1 MPKILFDKKRKKRI
15 IHIAGHGK
23 RQRLRKNTLFLK
35 CLHLNCD
42 SQLYILSHPSI
53 HKNPL
58 PGGFLCLLGIFLF
71 VRDDRTAGSFP
82 KQVSGGWDPTAVG
95 SWAGDGMP
103 RITCGGIPRWP
114 DSTLYPKIPPPMNRW
129 GEGKAKGWQCYR
141 MRTRITAG
149 MAASFSASLPSKAPV
164 ASSMV

>member
-1 MPKILFDKKRKKRI
+1 M
-15 IHIAGHGK
+15 
-23 RQRLRKNTLFLK
+23 
-35 CLHLNCD
+35 
-42 SQLYILSHPSI
+42 
-53 HKNPL
+53 
-58 PGGFLCLLGIFLF
+58 
-71 VRDDRTAGSFP
+71 FP

-103 RITCGGIPRWP
+103 RITCGGNTPLARQYAVP
-114 DSTLYPKIPPPMNRW
+114 KKIPPPMNRW

-149 MAASFSASLPSKAPV
+149 MAASFSASLPSTAPV

>member
-82 KQVSGGWDPTAVG
+82 KQVSGGWDPTAAG

-103 RITCGGIPRWP
+103 CNGNDRRQWRIQGVAVG
-114 DSTLYPKIPPPMNRW
+114 
-129 GEGKAKGWQCYR
+129 A
-141 MRTRITAG
+141 
-149 MAASFSASLPSKAPV
+149 AASKTQATRSGCWEPQPEFASGEQMLKLNILQNSAGPPF
-164 ASSMV
+164 

>member
-1 MPKILFDKKRKKRI
+1 MSKILFDKKRKKRI

-58 PGGFLCLLGIFLF
+58 PGGFLCFLGVFLF

-82 KQVSGGWDPTAVG
+82 KQVSAGVMEWPATTAPAASGGNRKLLLGPRPARCECKCTKQMLGAATRIHLRGKASRRPPITAV
-95 SWAGDGMP
+95 
-103 RITCGGIPRWP
+103 RR
-114 DSTLYPKIPPPMNRW
+114 
-129 GEGKAKGWQCYR
+129 
-141 MRTRITAG
+141 
-149 MAASFSASLPSKAPV
+149 SLLHPCP
-164 ASSMV
+164 

>member
-1 MPKILFDKKRKKRI
+1 M
-15 IHIAGHGK
+15 
-23 RQRLRKNTLFLK
+23 
-35 CLHLNCD
+35 
-42 SQLYILSHPSI
+42 
-53 HKNPL
+53 
-58 PGGFLCLLGIFLF
+58 
-71 VRDDRTAGSFP
+71 FP

-114 DSTLYPKIPPPMNRW
+114 DSTLYKKIPPPMNRW

-149 MAASFSASLPSKAPV
+149 MAASFSASLPSTAPV

>member
-82 KQVSGGWDPTAVG
+82 KQVSGGWDPTAAG

-103 RITCGGIPRWP
+103 RITCGGIHRWP
-114 DSTLYPKIPPPMNRW
+114 SSTLYQKNPPAHEQMGR
-129 GEGKAKGWQCYR
+129 GE
-141 MRTRITAG
+141 
-149 MAASFSASLPSKAPV
+149 S
-164 ASSMV
+164 

>member
-15 IHIAGHGK
+15 IHIAGHAK
-23 RQRLRKNTLFLK
+23 RQRLRKNMLFLK

-82 KQVSGGWDPTAVG
+82 KQVSGGWDPTAV
-95 SWAGDGMP
+95 
-103 RITCGGIPRWP
+103 RQLGGGWNALQRQR
-114 DSTLYPKIPPPMNRW
+114 PPPVADTGSCCW
-129 GEGKAKGWQCYR
+129 GRGQQDASNAQR
-141 MRTRITAG
+141 MLGAATRIRVRRAD
-149 MAASFSASLPSKAPV
+149 A
-164 ASSMV
+164 

>member
-1 MPKILFDKKRKKRI
+1 MCIRDRKKAYNTYRE
-15 IHIAGHGK
+15 A
-23 RQRLRKNTLFLK
+23 RKAPKTAQNMLFLK

-42 SQLYILSHPSI
+42 SQLYILSHPSR

-82 KQVSGGWDPTAVG
+82 KQVSGGWDPTAV
-95 SWAGDGMP
+95 
-103 RITCGGIPRWP
+103 RQLGGGWNAPYHLRGNTP
-114 DSTLYPKIPPPMNRW
+114 LARQYAVPKKIPPPMNRW

-141 MRTRITAG
+141 MRTRMTAG
-149 MAASFSASLPSKAPV
+149 IAASFSASLPSTAPV